1 MLHIRLETDNFSLLQ
16 LRDAFVIH
24 QHRGPHAVDFAR
36 VSVKVLLDSNAVA
49 NEPRDFVCL

>member
-1 MLHIRLETDNFSLLQ
+1 MSIFSLLQ
-16 LRDAFVIH
+16 LRDVFVIDT
-24 QHRGPHAVDFAR
+24 QRAPHVLDFAR